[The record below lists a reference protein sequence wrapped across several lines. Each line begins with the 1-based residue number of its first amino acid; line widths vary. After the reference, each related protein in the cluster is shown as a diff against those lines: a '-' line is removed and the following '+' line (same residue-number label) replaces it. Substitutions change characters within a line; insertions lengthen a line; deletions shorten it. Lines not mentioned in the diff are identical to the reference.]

1 MLLTGCLKTSFR
13 SRSKPGKN
21 HTVQDEPYTVPNC
34 TAPWHQSLLDEQSY
48 DENNYTVCDSDE
60 RYSLYLLDYD
70 FSQGGANMNKKKT
83 GCMGEFAYTVFK
95 YSIPPLIFFIHDINY
110 DMTILLFL
118 PSSVYDRFL

>member
-21 HTVQDEPYTVPNC
+21 HTVQDEPYSVPNC

-48 DENNYTVCDSDE
+48 DASNSTVCDSDD

-70 FSQGGANMNKKKT
+70 FSQGGANMNETKT
-83 GCMGEFAYTVFK
+83 GCKGKCVRLISK
-95 YSIPPLIFFIHDINY
+95 YLTFILGLLKEKKLIIRKD
-110 DMTILLFL
+110 
-118 PSSVYDRFL
+118 P